1 MHPLDKEVP
10 SYGKE
15 NEVKKGRLFYG
26 WWIVSACAA
35 LNFYVGGVFFY
46 GFGAFFDPI
55 RNHFGWSY
63 AAVSFGNSIQRL
75 EGGIA
80 APVVGFLFDRFGPRK
95 LMLFGLTVAG
105 LGFISFSYVN
115 SLWMYYL
122 SFAIVSI
129 GFSTGGAGIAQ
140 ATVVNWFIRRRT
152 LAIALMMAGFGLS
165 GSLVPVVLRVID
177 SIGWRDSLMYIGFG
191 VWLVGLPVAFMMKH
205 RPEKHGLLPD
215 GDAMEAHS
223 LPPDESGALEQPIVR
238 KPALP
243 ETNFTAKEALRTR
256 AFWLI
261 AVTYS
266 IQVLATSAVFVHV
279 IPHLTLLGMRD
290 ISGYVLMGMTI
301 MSLFGRLGF
310 GFLGDI
316 KDKRHLLVVTLILQC
331 IGMLILANISSWWL
345 IIPFLLTYA
354 PAYGGPIPMRPA
366 IIGQYFGRKSFGA
379 IQGLMHTVT
388 VVGGVIGPIFAGWMC
403 DLNGSY
409 YLGFMIL
416 AFTSLAA
423 IPAILA
429 AKRPIL
435 DRPGQVI
442 TLE

>member
-1 MHPLDKEVP
+1 M
-10 SYGKE
+10 
-15 NEVKKGRLFYG
+15 KKGRIFYG

-55 RNHFGWSY
+55 RTTFGWSR
-63 AAVSFGNSIQRL
+63 AAVALGNSIQRL

-80 APVVGFLFDRFGPRK
+80 APIVGFLFDRLGPRK

-122 SFAIVSI
+122 SFVIVSI
-129 GFSTGGAGIAQ
+129 GFSTGGAGIAM
-140 ATVVNWFIRRRT
+140 ATVVNWFIRKRT
-152 LAIALMMAGFGLS
+152 IALALMMTGFGLS
-165 GSLVPVVLRVID
+165 GFLVPVVLQVID
-177 SIGWRDSLMYIGFG
+177 SIGWRDTLMYIGFG
-191 VWLVGLPVAFMMKH
+191 VWLIGLPVALMMKH

-215 GDAMEAHS
+215 GDAMEAQS
-223 LPPDESGALEQPIVR
+223 TPTGESGALEQPIGR

-243 ETNFTAKEALRTR
+243 EINFTAREALRTR

-279 IPHLTLLGMRD
+279 IPHLTNVGIPTT
-290 ISGYVLMGMTI
+290 ISGFAVAGMTL

-316 KDKRHLLVVTLILQC
+316 KDKRYLLVVTLILQC
-331 IGMLILANISSWWL
+331 IGMLILANISDWWL
-345 IIPFLLTYA
+345 IIPFLLTYG

-366 IIGQYFGRKSFGA
+366 IIGEYFGRKSFGA

-388 VVGGVIGPIFAGWMC
+388 VAGGIIGPVFAGWMC
-403 DLNGSY
+403 DINGDY

-429 AKRPIL
+429 AKRPTL